1 MIRIKLKKSQPLRI
15 RKRLKNKA
23 RLRKKIAGTLQ
34 RPRLSVFRSGKH
46 IYAQLVDD
54 DKGETLVSFSSLKLK
69 QTGVK
74 NTVAHQVG
82 EAIAKA
88 ALKKNIQTAVFDRG
102 GFIYHG
108 RVKALAE
115 GARSSGLKF

>member
-46 IYAQLVDD
+46 IYAQLIDD
-54 DKGETLVSFSSLKLK
+54 DKGETMVSFSSLKLK
-69 QTGVK
+69 QTVAK

-88 ALKKNIQTAVFDRG
+88 ALKKNIQTAVFDRA

>member
-1 MIRIKLKKSQPLRI
+1 MIRIKLKKRQPLRI

-74 NTVAHQVG
+74 NAVAQQVG
-82 EAIAKA
+82 ETIAKA
-88 ALKKNIQTAVFDRG
+88 ALKKNIQNAVFDRG

-108 RVKALAE
+108 RVKSLAE